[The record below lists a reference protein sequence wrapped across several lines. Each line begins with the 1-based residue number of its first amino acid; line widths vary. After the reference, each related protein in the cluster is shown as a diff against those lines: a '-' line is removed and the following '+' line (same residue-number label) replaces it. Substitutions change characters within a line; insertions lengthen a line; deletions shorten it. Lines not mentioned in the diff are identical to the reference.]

1 MTIVSKD
8 EKRVVISSANK
19 RSRLEIDYSPFHL
32 AYYVDNEL
40 KITVNDKNL
49 FYFEVTRSKLLDEAG
64 SAESKEA
71 AEEAGNQKKIV
82 DYTEAGHA
90 IYEDGTIEGED
101 APEGE
106 EYPDEEDVSTNQENE
121 AHVTP
126 DSETPVEENK
136 EDKGD
141 KEDESGYWDEY
152 FGGKTDSKPWGPQ
165 SVGMDVTFHGVEGL
179 YGIPQH
185 SSSYRLQTTVNGPY
199 TDPYRLFNLDVFEFA
214 TNRPS
219 ALYGSVPFMIGA
231 GPAGASGFFW
241 LNPTDTF
248 IDIFAPENG
257 SQASQWMFEAGVM
270 DVFFLPGPSQRVLL
284 DEFTQLTA
292 RAMLPPFFSIG
303 YHQSRWNYLDEKDVD
318 DVSSK
323 FEELNFPY
331 DVIWLDIE
339 HTDGKKYFTWDKNNF
354 KNPKAMVEKLSAHGH
369 KLVTVVDP
377 HVKRESGY
385 HVFDELT
392 AKDGFLK
399 KKDGSVFDGWCW
411 PGSSSWPDYTDPEVR
426 KYYGDQFAYEKY
438 EGTTA
443 DVYTWNDMNEVGEER
458 WW

>member
-8 EKRVVISSANK
+8 NKRMVVASANK
-19 RSRLEIDYSPFHL
+19 RSRLEIDYFPFHL
-32 AYYVDNEL
+32 AYYVDEEL

-49 FYFEVTRSKLLDEAG
+49 FYFEVTRGKSTEQ
-64 SAESKEA
+64 SETKETK
-71 AEEAGNQKKIV
+71 ETVEVKEQKKIV

-90 IYEDGTIEGED
+90 IYEDGTIEGE
-101 APEGE
+101 G
-106 EYPDEEDVSTNQENE
+106 ENE
-121 AHVTP
+121 DMAVEGAETSSTSRNGTP
-126 DSETPVEENK
+126 MVGSDDEGDKNTNNTNAEEEK
-136 EDKGD
+136 
-141 KEDESGYWDEY
+141 KEDESGYWEEY

-165 SVGMDVTFHGVEGL
+165 SVGMDITFHGVEGL

-199 TDPYRLFNLDVFEFA
+199 TDPYRLFNLDVFEYA

-231 GPAGASGFFW
+231 GPEGASGLFW

-257 SQASQWMFEAGVM
+257 NQASQWMFEAGVI
-270 DVFFLPGPSQRVLL
+270 DLFFLPGPSQKTLL

-318 DVSSK
+318 EVSSK

-354 KNPKAMVEKLSAHGH
+354 KDPKAMVEKLSAHGH

-377 HVKRESGY
+377 HVKRENGY
-385 HVFDELT
+385 RVYDELT
-392 AKDGFLK
+392 AKDFFLK
-399 KKDGSVFDGWCW
+399 KNDGSVFDGWCW
-411 PGSSSWPDYTDPEVR
+411 PGSSSWPDYTNPDVR

-443 DVYTWNDMNEVGEER
+443 DVYTWNDMNEVSDDG
-458 WW
+458 